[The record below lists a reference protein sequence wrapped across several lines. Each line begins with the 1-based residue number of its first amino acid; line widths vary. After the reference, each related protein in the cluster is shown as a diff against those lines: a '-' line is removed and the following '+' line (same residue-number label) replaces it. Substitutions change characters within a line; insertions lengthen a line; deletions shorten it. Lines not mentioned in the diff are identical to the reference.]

1 MTQVI
6 DSLCIWDH
14 DLALWEMETEDW
26 QKLQHILFFLHPFAA
41 VTTFMSG
48 QTYPTV
54 SSIIV
59 FFNAIMDH
67 VERFK
72 SSELPSIVRTAAK
85 ESFKKLKQ
93 YYNKTS
99 KMNCIVTLLDP
110 RCNLSYF
117 RKDGFTKQL
126 MDPFLDK

>member
-1 MTQVI
+1 
-6 DSLCIWDH
+6 
-14 DLALWEMETEDW
+14 MEREDW

-67 VERFK
+67 CERFK

-85 ESFKKLKQ
+85 ESFKKLIQ

-99 KMNCIVTLLDP
+99 TMNCIVTLLDP
-110 RCNLSYF
+110 RCNLPYF
-117 RKDGFTKQL
+117 KKDGFTNQL
-126 MDPFLDK
+126 IEPFMDR